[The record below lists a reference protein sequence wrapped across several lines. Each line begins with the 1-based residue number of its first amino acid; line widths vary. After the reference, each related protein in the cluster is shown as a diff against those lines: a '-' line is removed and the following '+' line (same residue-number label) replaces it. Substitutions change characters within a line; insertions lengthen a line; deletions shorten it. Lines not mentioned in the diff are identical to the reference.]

1 MSGDAPDDIAEANT
15 QGFDTQHWPTE
26 ITYSKDDQTLTVAF
40 DDARSFRLT
49 AELLRVESPSAE
61 VQGHGPDQK
70 QVVAGRRHVGIMAI
84 EPVGNYA
91 VRLRFDDLH
100 DTGIYS
106 WQYLRRLGENQEL
119 ISEQAGL
126 AYPIRDGIP
135 IMLVDEAR
143 SLDPEG

>member
-1 MSGDAPDDIAEANT
+1 MSEDAPNGIAEVNT
-15 QGFDTQHWPTE
+15 QGFETRRWPTE
-26 ITYSKDDQTLTVAF
+26 ITYSKDDKTLTVAF

-61 VQGHGPDQK
+61 VQGHGPQQK

-91 VRLRFDDLH
+91 VRLKFDDLH

-106 WQYLRRLGENQEL
+106 WQYLRRLGENQDQL
-119 ISEQAGL
+119 WRDYLQALADRGL
-126 AYPIRDGIP
+126 SRDPPRRG
-135 IMLVDEAR
+135 
-143 SLDPEG
+143 